1 MHPVS
6 SAASWTVLQHNGTE
20 HTIFHGDPA
29 LNAPTEAKDR
39 WALRIIQEVALAQ
52 VFRWPRSTWMPTET
66 SILSAP
72 ENPGCRC
79 LRILV
84 TKLGE

>member
-39 WALRIIQEVALAQ
+39 WALKDYPRGSASTGLQVAAVDMDADGNIDL
-52 VFRWPRSTWMPTET
+52 VCPGKSG
-66 SILSAP
+66 LSMF
-72 ENPGCRC
+72 EN
-79 LRILV
+79 
-84 TKLGE
+84 LGH